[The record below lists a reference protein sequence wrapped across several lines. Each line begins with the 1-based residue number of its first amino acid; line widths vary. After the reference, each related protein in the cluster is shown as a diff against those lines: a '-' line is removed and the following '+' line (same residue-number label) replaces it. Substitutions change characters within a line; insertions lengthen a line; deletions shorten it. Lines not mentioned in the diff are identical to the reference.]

1 MIRFLY
7 PLGLTALLAL
17 AVPLVIHLLSRK
29 PGKTVKVGSIRLLE
43 SSESRRLKSLRLT
56 DVPLLLLRALL
67 LAALAF
73 LLAQPVWIKKK
84 NNAQL
89 KPTGWI
95 LIAPELLGRAP
106 DRQVDHLID
115 SLLTE
120 GNELHLLAAD
130 FPSLKMASG
139 GSLGDLEADS
149 NEPLHLWSL
158 LREIDAAL
166 PANAPLWVFAPDRL
180 ALIHGERPVLKRT
193 VQLRLVENDGNPA
206 DDRFEFPAQVD
217 SITITILYDHQR
229 QEEARYVQTGLEA
242 VAEFGRMPVVI
253 TAHLLSD
260 DSEPIRYGD
269 WIFRLSAQPIP
280 QDLLRQIEQ
289 GVCLLSDAATLEY
302 ERVESVILMDGQ
314 SPGAPPRLERRVAA
328 KKFGAALWSDGF
340 GEPLLECASLG
351 KGRHYLFHSRFNPAW
366 NELVLDAK
374 FPEWLFS
381 LLTQRDGA
389 VADGNSMNRFSDLRR
404 ISSTQAQPKSQT
416 AGTAPTA
423 LPASTSLHFPLWMF
437 VVILFVCERWWS
449 ERKSA

>member
-17 AVPLVIHLLSRK
+17 TVPLVIHLLSRK

-56 DVPLLLLRALL
+56 DVPLLLLRAFLL
-67 LAALAF
+67 IALAL
-73 LLAQPVWIKKK
+73 LLAQPVWIEKK
-84 NNAQL
+84 NGAQL

-106 DRQVDHLID
+106 DREVEHLVD
-115 SLLTE
+115 SLLAL
-120 GNELHLLAAD
+120 GNEFHLLAAN
-130 FPSLKMASG
+130 FPSLKMAAG
-139 GSLGDLEADS
+139 GSLGDLENNS
-149 NEPLHLWSL
+149 NEPLRLWSL

-166 PANAPLWVFAPDRL
+166 PVNTPLWVFASDRL
-180 ALIHGERPVLKRT
+180 AFIRGERPVLKRN
-193 VQLRLVENDGNPA
+193 VELHLVESGGNPA
-206 DDRFEFPAQVD
+206 GDRSDFSVRAD

-229 QEEARYVQTGLEA
+229 QEEARYVQSGLET
-242 VAEFGRMPVVI
+242 VAEFGRMPVAI
-253 TAHLLSD
+253 LAQPLAER
-260 DSEPIRYGD
+260 SEPIRYGD
-269 WIFRLSAQPIP
+269 WIFRLSARPIP
-280 QDLLRQIEQ
+280 QDLLRQVEQ
-289 GVCLLSDAATLEY
+289 GACLLSDAAEQEY
-302 ERVESVILMDGQ
+302 ERVESVMLMDGQ

-328 KKFGAALWSDGF
+328 KKIGAALWTDGF
-340 GEPLLECASLG
+340 GEPLLECASIG

-389 VADGNSMNRFSDLRR
+389 GANGNSMNYFSDLRH
-404 ISSTQAQPKSQT
+404 ISSKQAQPKSQ
-416 AGTAPTA
+416 AVKTAPTA
-423 LPASTSLHFPLWMF
+423 LPASTSLHFPLLMF
-437 VVILFVCERWWS
+437 VAVLFACERWWS